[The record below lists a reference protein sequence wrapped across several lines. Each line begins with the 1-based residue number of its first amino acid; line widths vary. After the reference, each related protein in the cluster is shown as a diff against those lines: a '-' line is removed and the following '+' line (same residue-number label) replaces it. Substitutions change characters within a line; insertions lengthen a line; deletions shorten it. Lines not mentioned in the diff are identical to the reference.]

1 MTSQTP
7 VPVEYLTI
15 IAPTVAEA
23 MAQFAQRGLAAQLHP
38 GQKIPM
44 DAIAGQIG
52 RHEIVRGDRVA
63 ETLAGDGM
71 VAATFRRSIDT
82 P

>member
-1 MTSQTP
+1 MISQTP

-23 MAQFAQRGLAAQLHP
+23 MAQFAQRGLAAQ
-38 GQKIPM
+38 GY
-44 DAIAGQIG
+44 AIAGQIG